1 MIAKVHSMHKNLFKM
16 YSSHTYLYLFAAKS
30 VTVFVCGSERA
41 LWLEIYFFSITSADS
56 ERNRFTQKCIRSV
69 DYFTDGFALKKG
81 ILVVV
86 GIGGITRWIFF
97 FFQLREMSKCDTI
110 TLY

>member
-41 LWLEIYFFSITSADS
+41 LWLEIYFFSLLPQIVS
-56 ERNRFTQKCIRSV
+56 ETGSRRSV
-69 DYFTDGFALKKG
+69 YVL
-81 ILVVV
+81 
-86 GIGGITRWIFF
+86 
-97 FFQLREMSKCDTI
+97 SI
-110 TLY
+110 TLLTASP

>member
-1 MIAKVHSMHKNLFKM
+1 MVGNLF
-16 YSSHTYLYLFAAKS
+16 
-30 VTVFVCGSERA
+30 
-41 LWLEIYFFSITSADS
+41 FFITSADS

-69 DYFTDGFALKKG
+69 DYFTDGFALRKG

-86 GIGGITRWIFF
+86 GIGGITRWIFCVK
-97 FFQLREMSKCDTI
+97 QLREISKCDTI